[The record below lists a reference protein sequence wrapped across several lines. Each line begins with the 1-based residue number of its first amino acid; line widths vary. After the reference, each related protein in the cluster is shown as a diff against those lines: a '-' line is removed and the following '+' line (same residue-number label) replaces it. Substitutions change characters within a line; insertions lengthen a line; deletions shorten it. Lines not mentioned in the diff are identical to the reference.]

1 MPAFEKKLT
10 SEEVAQVL
18 TFVRGTWGNSAV
30 PVTVRQGLRCAM
42 GLSAADLSPLYGR
55 RRVFRGSTHSRIEIR
70 AYRRRYLFGQLNFA
84 S

>member
-42 GLSAADLSPLYGR
+42 GLSAADLISA
-55 RRVFRGSTHSRIEIR
+55 IR
-70 AYRRRYLFGQLNFA
+70 KAAGISWIDAFA
-84 S
+84 H